1 MSEDKSI
8 KLIKA
13 VKELNIGMGTLVDY
27 LATKGYKV
35 DKHPMAKLDND
46 MYNALLKEFAVDKS
60 IKEEAKQISIGK
72 IRKEEPAA
80 QFPEKPVENRR
91 SRDFENEEILIK
103 NTGHFA
109 QPQVEKPKP
118 AEPAPAAQA
127 PARSDERNDVLP
139 GVKVVGK
146 IDLNNLN
153 AKPQAEKPAEKP
165 AEVVVKQPEPVAQA
179 PAPTPAPAPVE
190 PKVEAP
196 QPVAPVVP
204 EPPKVETPKPA
215 APVAEAPKAEEPKAP
230 VAEKAPVATPP
241 AAPETPA
248 APVADDSQEPDVIRA
263 KAERLTGPNIIGKI
277 QLPVNAPKRNPVASS
292 SNSNNNSADHKRK
305 RKRKDNQG
313 NPQQGA
319 GNHPH
324 GQQGGGGNHPQQGQQ
339 PSGGGTINPNRPDFR
354 NRTHGAPGN
363 SGPGQGQGGH
373 GSGNRPDFRNNR
385 NNPPQ
390 HTGPKE
396 EPSEKDIQDQIK
408 ATLARLSGAGKSG
421 KFAQRA
427 KFRRQKRDDVAAS
440 AEELAM
446 EQELQSK
453 VLKVT
458 EFVTANELASMM
470 DVSVTQIIS
479 TCMSLGMF
487 VSINQRLDAE
497 TLSIVADEF
506 GYQVEFV
513 KPQDEEANLDQPD
526 DPADLVTRAPI
537 VTIMGHVDHGK
548 TSLLD
553 FIRKT
558 NVIGG
563 EAGGITQHIGA
574 YEVTLPDNKGKITF
588 LDTPGHEAFT
598 AMRARGAQVTD
609 IVIIVIA
616 ADDSVMPQTREAI
629 NHAQAAGAPIIF
641 AFNKIDK
648 PGANADKVREQL
660 SAMNILVEEW
670 GGKYQSQ
677 EISAKTGLNV
687 DLLLEKVLLEAELL
701 ELKANPNKRAVGT
714 VIEAALDKG
723 RGIVTTILVQAGRLK
738 VGDPILAGCYSGR
751 VKALTNERGQ
761 RVDSAGPS
769 TPVQVLGMQGA
780 PTAGDKFNA
789 LESEVEAREIANKR
803 LQLQREQ
810 GLRTQKHITLDE
822 IGRRL
827 AVGNFKE
834 LNIIVK
840 GDVDGSI
847 EALSDSLLKLSTE
860 QIQVNIISKAVGQIS
875 ESDVLLASASDA
887 IIIGFQVRPSGS
899 ARKLAEAEQI
909 DIRLYSIIYDAIN
922 EIKAAMEGML
932 APTFE
937 EKIVAN
943 VEIRETFKISKVGT
957 IAGCMVL
964 DGKINR
970 NSKIR
975 IIRDG
980 VVIYTGELASLKR
993 FKDDVKEVSAGY
1005 ECGLNINNFNNIEV
1019 GDIVE
1024 AYENVEVKRKL

>member
-8 KLIKA
+8 NLIKA
-13 VKELNIGMGTLVDY
+13 VKELNIGMNTIVDF
-27 LATKGYKV
+27 LATKGYRVQKQ
-35 DKHPMAKLDND
+35 PMAKLDND
-46 MYNALLKEFAVDKS
+46 MYSALLKEFAVDKI

-72 IRKEEPAA
+72 IRKEEPGH
-80 QFPEKPVENRR
+80 FPEKPVESRR

-103 NTGHFA
+103 NTGHTFSH
-109 QPQVEKPKP
+109 PVVEKPKP
-118 AEPAPAAQA
+118 VELPQPAKVEEQN
-127 PARSDERNDVLP
+127 EILP

-146 IDLNNLN
+146 IDLDNLN
-153 AKPQAEKPAEKP
+153 AKVQPVEKPVEKKAEEVVQPEVVAPKP
-165 AEVVVKQPEPVAQA
+165 ASQPMPEPVKETPKEVVPVIEKVEIKSEEKLPVQEEKAPEPVA
-179 PAPTPAPAPVE
+179 
-190 PKVEAP
+190 
-196 QPVAPVVP
+196 
-204 EPPKVETPKPA
+204 ETP
-215 APVAEAPKAEEPKAP
+215 EEP
-230 VAEKAPVATPP
+230 
-241 AAPETPA
+241 
-248 APVADDSQEPDVIRA
+248 QEPEVIRA
-263 KAERLTGPNIIGKI
+263 KAERLTGPNVVGKI
-277 QLPVNAPKRNPVASS
+277 QLPTETPKRNPVASS
-292 SNSNNNSADHKRK
+292 SNTNNTQDHKRK
-305 RKRKDNQG
+305 RKRKDHHG
-313 NPQQGA
+313 NSHPGNSPGQQAANPPGQQQ
-319 GNHPH
+319 PH
-324 GQQGGGGNHPQQGQQ
+324 GG
-339 PSGGGTINPNRPDFR
+339 NRPDFR
-354 NRTHGAPGN
+354 NRGNNVPGTGGAN
-363 SGPGQGQGGH
+363 AGG
-373 GSGNRPDFRNNR
+373 GNRPDFRNRSASQN
-385 NNPPQ
+385 
-390 HTGPKE
+390 TGPKE
-396 EPSEKDIQDQIK
+396 EPTEKDIQDQIK

-427 KFRRQKRDDVAAS
+427 KFRRQKRDDVAAT

-446 EQELQSK
+446 ENELQSK

-513 KPQDEEANLDQPD
+513 KPQDEESSLDQPD
-526 DPADLVTRAPI
+526 DPEDLIPRAPI

-574 YEVTLPDNKGKITF
+574 YEVTLPDDKGKITF

-648 PGANADKVREQL
+648 PGANPDKVREQL

-687 DLLLEKVLLEAELL
+687 ELLLEKVLLEAELL

-723 RGIVTTILVQAGRLK
+723 RGIVTTILVQAGTLK

-761 RVDSAGPS
+761 RVESAGPS

-887 IIIGFQVRPSGS
+887 IIIGFQVRPSSG
-899 ARKLAEAEQI
+899 ARKLAEHEQI

-964 DGKINR
+964 DGKITR

-975 IIRDG
+975 IIREG
-980 VVIYTGELASLKR
+980 VVVYTGELASLKR

>member
-1 MSEDKSI
+1 MSEDKPI
-8 KLIKA
+8 KLFTA
-13 VKELNIGMGTLVDY
+13 AKELNIGTGTIVDF
-27 LATKGYKV
+27 LATKGYKIL
-35 DKHPMAKLDND
+35 KHPMTQLDRD
-46 MYNALLKEFAVDKS
+46 MYSALLKEFAFDKS

-72 IRKEEPAA
+72 IRKDEPG
-80 QFPEKPVENRR
+80 QSTEKPVENRR

-103 NTGHFA
+103 NVNQYNTPPPA
-109 QPQVEKPKP
+109 EKPKP
-118 AEPAPAAQA
+118 APEPEKHE
-127 PARSDERNDVLP
+127 ERNDILP
-139 GVKVVGK
+139 GVKIVGK
-146 IDLNNLN
+146 IDLDNRGS
-153 AKPQAEKPAEKP
+153 KPELIEKKEEIAPVKP
-165 AEVVVKQPEPVAQA
+165 EAVTPEPVVEPIKEEVKAA
-179 PAPTPAPAPVE
+179 PQPVVVPVAEEVKQEPVPEE

-196 QPVAPVVP
+196 KIAEPPVVTP
-204 EPPKVETPKPA
+204 TPPPVVEA
-215 APVAEAPKAEEPKAP
+215 VVAEENPNE
-230 VAEKAPVATPP
+230 
-241 AAPETPA
+241 
-248 APVADDSQEPDVIRA
+248 VIRA
-263 KAERLTGPNIIGKI
+263 KAERLTGPNVVGKI
-277 QLPVNAPKRNPVASS
+277 QLPATPSRNPIASS
-292 SNSNNNSADHKRK
+292 SNTNSADHKRK
-305 RKRKDNQG
+305 RKRKEGQGPGGHNNPNQPQGNNNTGQQQG
-313 NPQQGA
+313 NP
-319 GNHPH
+319 P
-324 GQQGGGGNHPQQGQQ
+324 PQ
-339 PSGGGTINPNRPDFR
+339 GTINPNRPDFR
-354 NRTHGAPGN
+354 NRGNNPGT
-363 SGPGQGQGGH
+363 PAGG
-373 GSGNRPDFRNNR
+373 GNANRPDFRNNR
-385 NNPPQ
+385 NTSAN
-390 HTGPKE
+390 TGPKE
-396 EPSEKDIQDQIK
+396 EPTEKDIQDQIK

-427 KFRRQKRDDVAAS
+427 KFRRQKRDDVAAT

-453 VLKVT
+453 VIKVT

-479 TCMSLGMF
+479 TCMSLGLF

-513 KPQDEEANLDQPD
+513 KPQDEEGNLDQPD
-526 DPADLVTRAPI
+526 NPEDLIPRAPI

-574 YEVTLPDNKGKITF
+574 YEVTLPENKGKITF

-616 ADDSVMPQTREAI
+616 ADDSVMPQTKEAI

-641 AFNKIDK
+641 AFNKIDR
-648 PGANADKVREQL
+648 PGANADKIREQL

-670 GGKYQSQ
+670 GGKYQTQ

-687 DLLLEKVLLEAELL
+687 ELLLEKVLLEAELL

-723 RGIVTTILVQAGRLK
+723 RGIVTTILVQAGQLR

-761 RVDSAGPS
+761 RVEVAGPS

-780 PTAGDKFNA
+780 PTAGDKFNV

-899 ARKLAEAEQI
+899 ARKLAEQEQI

-964 DGKINR
+964 DGKITR

-975 IIRDG
+975 IIREG

-993 FKDDVKEVSAGY
+993 FKDDVKEVSANY
-1005 ECGLNINNFNNIEV
+1005 ECGLNIQNFNNIEV